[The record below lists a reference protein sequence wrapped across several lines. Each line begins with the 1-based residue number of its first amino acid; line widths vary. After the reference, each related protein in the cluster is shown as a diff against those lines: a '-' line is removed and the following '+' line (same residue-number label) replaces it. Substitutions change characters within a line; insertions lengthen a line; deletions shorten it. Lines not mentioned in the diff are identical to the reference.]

1 MALLKWKKDSNDTT
15 QKGWVS
21 LYTNAINERL
31 RKDKNLSDVDDINES
46 RKNLGLVGDVSDINE
61 NDALTHNHD
70 KRYKHL
76 IDLAK
81 QALVT
86 YVDDKISEVKTAIA
100 ALDSN
105 IAQEEKNRKQNIES
119 SENKMKEAYPS
130 FYVSATEP
138 TSPINDK
145 TIWFCTSNNEQAI
158 YYYTGNRW
166 VAFGSYY
173 K

>member
-1 MALLKWKKDSNDTT
+1 MAVLKWKKDPNNKT
-15 QKGWVS
+15 QKGWIS
-21 LYTNAINERL
+21 LYTDAINERL
-31 RKDKNLSDVDDINES
+31 RKDKNLSDVDNINEG

-70 KRYKHL
+70 KRYNHL

-81 QALVT
+81 QALTT
-86 YVDDKISEVKTAIA
+86 YVDNKISEVKTTIA
-100 ALDSN
+100 AVNSS
-105 IAQEEKNRKQNIES
+105 IAQEEKNRKQDIES
-119 SENKMKEAYPS
+119 SEAKIKETFS
-130 FYVSATEP
+130 NFYVSATKP
-138 TSPINDK
+138 PSPINDK
-145 TIWFCTSNNEQAI
+145 TIWFCTKNNEQAI